1 MTRKPSRPSREDA
14 NTGPTPVRL
23 VKQLWWRVL
32 SAFSRTPLDSAE
44 GQDAEL
50 GAASAR
56 QDPERESAP
65 IPPTEQ
71 NDGPISASA
80 IETEAEPQVRLR
92 PELPGEDRHRG
103 VAPVIPDAPRL
114 PSPSLSKPNGEEKA
128 EQDPTRSA
136 RRIRSKRFEYWDLS
150 AEAPV
155 REPPP
160 STITESETARL
171 DAVLRP
177 GPDAASA
184 GAEELFMILGLD
196 MGTSCTKVIVR
207 LPYEAGEPAIAI
219 PAPSPC
225 RSGGASYLWQTVA
238 WLLEDGSFRA
248 WPTTRATVLTSL
260 KQGLIRGR
268 DTATADLVAPVTVN
282 RAQAAVAYLAFVI
295 RYVRGWLLLNRE
307 DLFRGRKPV
316 WFVNLG
322 MPAASYDD
330 VRIAEPYRHV
340 GAAALRLAMSDEPV
354 TVEATRRLLHDP
366 SVAEAGSSEKAA
378 EKLGIAV
385 IPETAA
391 QMTGFSKSTR
401 RASGLYLLVDVG
413 ALTLDACM
421 FRLNQNDSTGDLF
434 AFMEAEVRPL
444 GVESFYWFQSEG
456 KTEPEFRKQCDHVL
470 RSVVW
475 NTKRHRDPRSAAW
488 ERGNDVPVF
497 LAGGGAANH
506 LHREIVESLGPWLR
520 QHTRNEGIRLLELPV
535 PKAIDLPDP
544 INGFRRM
551 AVAWGLS
558 YPSTDIG
565 GIMTPSE
572 IEDIPP
578 PAVVDFSDR
587 FVSKDEV

>member
-1 MTRKPSRPSREDA
+1 MTREPSRPSREDA

-44 GQDAEL
+44 GQDAEP

-56 QDPERESAP
+56 QDPERKSAP
-65 IPPTEQ
+65 IPLAEQ
-71 NDGPISASA
+71 NDGPISASD

-225 RSGGASYLWQTVA
+225 RSGGASYLWRTVL

-295 RYVRGWLLLNRE
+295 RYVRGWLLLNRA

-340 GAAALRLAMSDEPV
+340 GAAALRLAMSAEPV

-366 SVAEAGSSEKAA
+366 GVAEAGSSEKAA
-378 EKLGIAV
+378 ENLGIAV

-475 NTKRHRDPRSAAW
+475 NTKRDRDPRSAAW

-587 FVSKDEV
+587 FVSKDQV

>member
-1 MTRKPSRPSREDA
+1 MTREPSQPSREDA
-14 NTGPTPVRL
+14 NTGRTAVRF

-32 SAFSRTPLDSAE
+32 SVLSRTPLDSAE
-44 GQDAEL
+44 GQDAEP
-50 GAASAR
+50 GVVIGR

-65 IPPTEQ
+65 VQLTEQ
-71 NDGPISASA
+71 NDGPSSASV
-80 IETEAEPQVRLR
+80 IETEAEPQVHLR
-92 PELPGEDRHRG
+92 PEPPGKDRHRG
-103 VAPVIPDAPRL
+103 EAPVIPDAPRQ
-114 PSPSLSKPNGEEKA
+114 SSRSLSKPNGENKT

-136 RRIRSKRFEYWDLS
+136 RRTRSKRFEYWDLP

-155 REPPP
+155 REPTP
-160 STITESETARL
+160 STITESERSRL
-171 DAVLRP
+171 DAVLRT

-196 MGTSCTKVIVR
+196 MGTSCTKAIVR
-207 LPYEAGEPAIAI
+207 LPFEAGEPAIAI

-225 RSGGASYLWQTVA
+225 RSGDASYLWRTVL
-238 WLLEDGSFRA
+238 WLLEDGSFCA

-282 RAQAAVAYLAFVI
+282 RTQAAVAYLAFVI
-295 RYVRGWLLLNRE
+295 RYVRGWLLLNRPH
-307 DLFRGRKPV
+307 LFRGRKPV

-322 MPAASYDD
+322 MPAASYDE

-354 TVEATRRLLHDP
+354 TVEATRRFLHDP
-366 SVAEAGSSEKAA
+366 SVAGAGRSEEAA

-421 FRLNQNDSTGDLF
+421 FRLSQKDSTGDRY

-456 KTEPEFRKQCDHVL
+456 KTEPEFRKQCDYALH
-470 RSVVW
+470 SVVW
-475 NTKRHRDPRSAAW
+475 NTKRYRDPRAAAW

-506 LHREIVESLGPWLR
+506 LHRKIVASLGPWLQ
-520 QHTRNEGIRLLELPV
+520 QHTRNAGIRLLELPV
-535 PKAIDLPDP
+535 PKAIDLPHP

-558 YPSTDIG
+558 YPPTDIG
-565 GIMTPSE
+565 GIMAVSDV
-572 IEDIPP
+572 EDIPP
-578 PAVVDFSDR
+578 PTVVDFGDR
-587 FVSKDEV
+587 FVSKDQV

>member
-1 MTRKPSRPSREDA
+1 MS
-14 NTGPTPVRL
+14 L

-32 SAFSRTPLDSAE
+32 RAFSRIPQESAE
-44 GQDAEL
+44 GQDAEP

-65 IPPTEQ
+65 IQPTEQ
-71 NDGPISASA
+71 NDRPSSASDIA
-80 IETEAEPQVRLR
+80 TEAEPQVHQPR
-92 PELPGEDRHRG
+92 ELPGEERHRG
-103 VAPVIPDAPRL
+103 VAPVVPDAPQRPSRRL
-114 PSPSLSKPNGEEKA
+114 RKSSGEEKV
-128 EQDPTRSA
+128 ERDPTRTA
-136 RRIRSKRFEYWDLS
+136 RRARSKRFEYWNLPAD
-150 AEAPV
+150 APV

-160 STITESETARL
+160 STITETETARL
-171 DAVLRP
+171 DAVLRTA
-177 GPDAASA
+177 PDAASA
-184 GAEELFMILGLD
+184 DAEKLFMILGLD

-207 LPYEAGEPAIAI
+207 LPFEAGEPAIAI

-225 RSGGASYLWQTVA
+225 RSGDASYLWRTVL
-238 WLLEDGSFRA
+238 WLQGDGSFRA

-268 DTATADLVAPVTVN
+268 DAATVDLAAPVTVN
-282 RAQAAVAYLAFVI
+282 RAQAAVAYLTFVI
-295 RYVRGWLLLNRE
+295 RYVRGWLLLNRA
-307 DLFRGRKPV
+307 DLFRGRRPV

-322 MPAASYDD
+322 MPAANYDD
-330 VRIAEPYRHV
+330 VGIADPYRHV

-354 TVEATRRLLHDP
+354 TVEATRRFLCDP
-366 SVAEAGSSEKAA
+366 SVAGAGPSEEAA

-421 FRLNQNDSTGDLF
+421 FRLNQNGSTGDRF

-456 KTEPEFRKQCDHVL
+456 KTGPEFRKQCDRVL

-475 NTKRHRDPRSAAW
+475 NTKRYRDPMSAAW
-488 ERGNDVPVF
+488 EPGNDVPVF

-520 QHTRNEGIRLLELPV
+520 QHTRNEGIRLLELPI

-544 INGFRRM
+544 IGDFRRM

-558 YPSTDIG
+558 YPPTDIG
-565 GIMTPSE
+565 DIMTVSE

-578 PAVVDFSDR
+578 PDVVDFSDR
-587 FVSKDEV
+587 FVSKDHV